1 MYPAHSLPDAFT
13 RLATRRSVKAMDL
26 QEPGPDPD
34 QLKAL
39 LAAAIRVPD
48 HGKLGP
54 WRLLTFSGAARGQFG
69 QALAD
74 RFKQDNPTAP
84 AALLAKEAERF
95 NRAPL
100 VIAVI
105 SRITTP
111 HKIPEWEQIL
121 SAGAVCQNLLLAANL
136 QGFAAQWLTE
146 WYAYDE
152 GINQTLGLT
161 EGERVAGYI
170 YVGSSADKPDER
182 VRPELAAVCNAWS
195 A

>member
-1 MYPAHSLPDAFT
+1 
-13 RLATRRSVKAMDL
+13 
-26 QEPGPDPD
+26 
-34 QLKAL
+34 
-39 LAAAIRVPD
+39 
-48 HGKLGP
+48 
-54 WRLLTFSGAARGQFG
+54 
-69 QALAD
+69 
-74 RFKQDNPTAP
+74 
-84 AALLAKEAERF
+84 AERF